1 MPQPTLK
8 VRPPIVAVV
17 GHIDHGKSTLLDFL
31 RKSNVVDK
39 EAGGI
44 TQHLS
49 AYEVTHQPKE
59 GEAKVV
65 TFLDTPGHAAF
76 EKMRARGLEVADV
89 AILVVSAEDGVKPQ
103 TIEAVKRIREEKL
116 PFIVAINKIDKPGA
130 NIDRTKSSLIEHEV
144 YLEGMGGDV
153 PFVPISAKRGDGIS
167 ELLDL
172 VLLAAELAE
181 LTYDPAAPATGTVI
195 EASVDTRKGIAATL
209 ILRDGALSSGMY
221 VVAGESAAPV
231 RIMENFLGKPIK
243 EATAGSPVRIVGF
256 SSLPQIGGAFTSV
269 ANKKEAEAAMAE
281 AKDVRTAPK
290 AAAPTVAVEATAPRA
305 VLPVVIKADVAGT
318 IDAIRHEI
326 DKIPQ
331 ERIEV
336 RIVGAAVGG
345 ITEADVK
352 LVAGG
357 SETGIIL
364 GFNSKPDARA
374 REMAERHGV
383 EVMQFDIIYKLA
395 EWLEAKAKE
404 RTPREMVE
412 EVTASAKVLKVFSVT
427 KHKVVLGGRV
437 ESGTLTAGAQF
448 RHMRRDLELG
458 RGEIKSLQSG
468 KIAAKSVEQGSEF
481 GAMVEISAEPAAGDH
496 LECFTVIEK

>member
-1 MPQPTLK
+1 MPQTTLK
-8 VRPPIVAVV
+8 ERPPIVAVV
-17 GHIDHGKSTLLDFL
+17 GHIDHGKSTLLDYL
-31 RKSNVVDK
+31 RKTNVVDK

-49 AYEVTHQPKE
+49 AYEIVHQPKE
-59 GEAKVV
+59 GPAKPI

-89 AILVVSAEDGVKPQ
+89 AILVVSAEDGVKQQ
-103 TIEAVKRIREEKL
+103 TIEAVKLIRQENR

-130 NIDRTKSSLIEHEV
+130 NLERTKMSLIENEV

-153 PFVPISAKRGDGIS
+153 PYVPISAKRGDGIP

-181 LTYDPAAPATGTVI
+181 LRFDPKAPASGTVI
-195 EASVDTRKGIAATL
+195 EATIDTRKGIAATL
-209 ILRDGALSSGMY
+209 ILRDGTLSSGMH
-221 VVAGESAAPV
+221 VVAGESSAPV

-243 EATAGSPVRIVGF
+243 EAAAGEPVRIVGF
-256 SSLPQIGGAFTSV
+256 ASLPQIGGAFKAVSS
-269 ANKKEAEAAMAE
+269 KKEAEAEIAA

-290 AAAPTVAVEATAPRA
+290 AAPALSDGSAPRA

-326 DKIPQ
+326 EKIPQ

-336 RIVGAAVGG
+336 RVVGAAVGG

-357 SETGIIL
+357 TSPGIIL
-364 GFNSKPDARA
+364 GFNAKPDARA
-374 REMAERHGV
+374 RELAERQSV
-383 EVMQFDIIYKLA
+383 EIAQFDIIYKLA

-412 EVTASAKVLKVFSVT
+412 EVVASAKILKVFSQT

-437 ESGTLTAGAQF
+437 EQGELTDGAQF
-448 RHMRRDLELG
+448 RLLRRDLELA

-468 KIAAKSVEQGSEF
+468 KVATKQVEQGQEF
-481 GAMVEISAEPAAGDH
+481 GALVEVKAEPAAGDR
-496 LECFTVIEK
+496 LECVRLIER

>member
-1 MPQPTLK
+1 MNSPSRTK
-8 VRPPIVAVV
+8 RPPIVAVV
-17 GHIDHGKSTLLDFL
+17 GHIDHGKSTLLDYI
-31 RKSNVVDK
+31 RKTNVVEG

-49 AYEVTHQPKE
+49 AYEITHQTKE
-59 GEAKVV
+59 GATEAI

-89 AILVVSAEDGVKPQ
+89 AILVVSAEDGVKQQ
-103 TIEAVKRIREEKL
+103 TIEAVKLIRQEKR

-130 NIDRTKSSLIEHEV
+130 NLERTKSSLIENEV

-181 LTYDPAAPATGTVI
+181 LSYDASAPASGTVI
-195 EASVDTRKGIAATL
+195 EANVDTRKGIAATL
-209 ILRDGALSSGMY
+209 ILRDGKLASGMY
-221 VVAGESAAPV
+221 VVAGESFAPV
-231 RIMENFLGKPIK
+231 RIMENFKGTAIK
-243 EATAGSPVRIVGF
+243 EAAAGSPVRIVGF
-256 SSLPQIGGAFTSV
+256 SVLPQIGGAFKTVDS
-269 ANKKEAEAAMAE
+269 KKEAEAIATEARAARMAP
-281 AKDVRTAPK
+281 PK
-290 AAAPTVAVEATAPRA
+290 AAPTSETEVARA

-326 DKIPQ
+326 EKIPQ
-331 ERIEV
+331 DKIEIRV
-336 RIVGAAVGG
+336 VGASVGG
-345 ITEADVK
+345 VTEADVK
-352 LVAGG
+352 LVAG
-357 SETGIIL
+357 SSTAGIIL

-374 REMAERHGV
+374 REMAERQGV
-383 EVMQFDIIYKLA
+383 EVMHFDIIYKLA

-412 EVTASAKVLKVFSVT
+412 EVTGAAKVLKVFSST

-437 ESGTLTAGAQF
+437 EEGVLQDGAQF
-448 RHMRRDLELG
+448 RLMRRDLELG
-458 RGEIKSLQSG
+458 RGRIKSLQSG
-468 KIAAKSVEQGSEF
+468 KVATKSVEKGSEF
-481 GAMVEISAEPAAGDH
+481 GALIETEGEPAAGDRI
-496 LECFTVIEK
+496 ECFTIIEK

>member
-1 MPQPTLK
+1 MKETTTHQ
-8 VRPPIVAVV
+8 RPPIVAVV

-31 RKSNVVDK
+31 RKSNIVEG

-49 AYEVTHQPKE
+49 AYEIVHKTKE
-59 GEAKVV
+59 GAAKAI

-103 TIEAVKRIREEKL
+103 TVEAVKRIREEGR

-130 NIDRTKSSLIEHEV
+130 NIERTKSSLIENEV

-153 PFVPISAKRGDGIS
+153 PYVPISAKRGDGID

-181 LTYDPAAPATGTVI
+181 LRYDARAPAAGTVI
-195 EASVDTRKGIAATL
+195 EANVDTRKGIAATL
-209 ILRDGALSSGMY
+209 MLKNGVLSSGMFI
-221 VVAGESAAPV
+221 VAGEAVAPV

-243 EATAGSPVRIVGF
+243 EAAAGSPVRIVGF
-256 SSLPQIGGAFTSV
+256 SSLPTIGGSFTAVVS
-269 ANKKEAEAAMAE
+269 KKEAEALAAE
-281 AKDVRTAPK
+281 ARLARSAPQK
-290 AAAPTVAVEATAPRA
+290 KVEAVAETSTRA
-305 VLPVVIKADVAGT
+305 VLPVVIKADVSGT
-318 IDAIRHEI
+318 IDAIRHEV

-331 ERIEV
+331 ERIEI
-336 RIVGAAVGG
+336 RIVGASVGG

-352 LVAGG
+352 LVAG
-357 SETGIIL
+357 STTPGIIL

-374 REMAERHGV
+374 KELAERQGV
-383 EVMQFDIIYKLA
+383 EIMQFDIIYKLA
-395 EWLEAKAKE
+395 EWLEEKARE
-404 RTPREMVE
+404 RTPRELVE
-412 EVTASAKVLKVFSVT
+412 ETTASAKVLKIFSTT

-437 ESGTLTAGAQF
+437 EQGTLEDGAQF
-448 RHMRRDLELG
+448 RLMRRDLELG
-458 RGEIKSLQSG
+458 RGTIKSLQTG
-468 KIAAKSVEQGSEF
+468 KAATKRVEQGQEF
-481 GAMVEISAEPAAGDH
+481 GALVEVKNGEPAAGDH
-496 LECFTVIEK
+496 LECLVAIEK

>member
-1 MPQPTLK
+1 MPKTALQT
-8 VRPPIVAVV
+8 RPPIVAVV
-17 GHIDHGKSTLLDFL
+17 GHIDHGKSTLLDYL

-49 AYEVTHQPKE
+49 AYEIAHQPKE
-59 GEAKVV
+59 GPAKAI

-89 AILVVSAEDGVKPQ
+89 AILVVSAEEGVKPQ
-103 TIEAVKRIREEKL
+103 TIEAVKLIRQENR

-130 NIDRTKSSLIEHEV
+130 NIERAKMSLIENEV

-181 LTYDPAAPATGTVI
+181 LRFDPKAPASGTVI
-195 EASVDTRKGIAATL
+195 EATVDTRKGIAATL
-209 ILRDGALSSGMY
+209 ILRAGVLSSGMH
-221 VVAGESAAPV
+221 VVAGESSAPV

-243 EATAGSPVRIVGF
+243 EASAGSPVRIVGF
-256 SSLPQIGGAFTSV
+256 SSLPRIGGAFKAV
-269 ANKKEAEAAMAE
+269 ASKKEAEAAMAAAKE
-281 AKDVRTAPK
+281 ARTAPSVAL
-290 AAAPTVAVEATAPRA
+290 AASEASASRA

-326 DKIPQ
+326 EKIPQ

-336 RIVGAAVGG
+336 RVVGAAVGG

-357 SETGIIL
+357 TSPGVIL
-364 GFNSKPDARA
+364 GFNAKPDARA
-374 REMAERHGV
+374 RELAERQSV
-383 EVMQFDIIYKLA
+383 EIAQFDIIYKLA

-412 EVTASAKVLKVFSVT
+412 EVVASAKILKVFSQT

-437 ESGTLTAGAQF
+437 EQGTLEDGAQF
-448 RHMRRDLELG
+448 RLLRRDLELA
-458 RGEIKSLQSG
+458 RGEITSLQSG
-468 KIAAKSVEQGSEF
+468 KVAARQVEQGQEF
-481 GAMVEISAEPAAGDH
+481 GAMVDVKAEPAAGDR
-496 LECFTVIEK
+496 LECVRLIER